1 MLELL
6 SLIIAGLLTTVSPCV
21 LPVLP
26 FVIASS
32 LSKNK
37 IGPII
42 LCLGLM
48 ITFIGT
54 TLILSRTGFILGLS
68 SEMIRKLA
76 ALLLI
81 FGASLFIFP
90 KLQEYAEKFL
100 ARLIPQNN
108 LSKSN
113 FKTELTTGMIL
124 GLLWTPCSGPS
135 LGIALG
141 FAAQA
146 QTFWQAFALLCVFS
160 LAASIPLLII
170 AYGSRKILAFVRNRP
185 ERFNIIKKSFGL
197 FVILWG
203 LIIFFNLHYQIEI
216 LWAESLPDSWLKF
229 LLHF

>member
-1 MLELL
+1 MLELF
-6 SLIIAGLLTTVSPCV
+6 SLIMAGFLTTVSPCV

-37 IGPII
+37 IGPVI
-42 LCLGLM
+42 LCLGLA

-68 SEMIRKLA
+68 PETVRKTA

-81 FGASLFIFP
+81 LGASLFIFSKP
-90 KLQEYAEKFL
+90 QEFIEKWL
-100 ARLIPQNN
+100 ARLIPRNN
-108 LSKSN
+108 LANSN
-113 FKTELTTGMIL
+113 LKTELTAGMIL
-124 GLLWTPCSGPS
+124 GFLWTPCSGPS

-146 QTFWQAFALLCVFS
+146 QTFWQALTMLFVFS
-160 LAASIPLLII
+160 LSASIPLLII
-170 AYGSRKILAFVRNRP
+170 AYGSRRILVFVRDRP
-185 ERFNIIKKSFGL
+185 NLLNKIKKGFGL

-203 LIIFFNLHYQIEI
+203 VIIFFNLHYQIEI
-216 LWAESLPDSWLKF
+216 FWAESLPNSWLKF
-229 LLHF
+229 LLRF